1 MLGGT
6 LPTEHLA
13 LPLLGGGHHA
23 PDSCSFPLLDLLIP
37 LLLLLLKPSQPAVT
51 PESGI

>member
-1 MLGGT
+1 MGGVT
-6 LPTEHLA
+6 LPAEHLA

-23 PDSCSFPLLDLLIP
+23 PGSCSFPLLDLLIH
-37 LLLLLLKPSQPAVT
+37 LLLLLKPSQTAVT